1 MEPALRPDAGRPEV
15 NCLVT
20 KVLVPFVE
28 REVGPDGLAALLK
41 TAGRSRE
48 WLMADHNW
56 ISLDLANELMRLGQ
70 ALMGEPDEERWARAF
85 WEFGMDWK
93 PREERSYLGTW
104 SMGIGDPR
112 TVYERAPIHYHQI
125 HRHAALTVDTLGR
138 SRAVIRIT
146 PKPGYR
152 TPRWACVQMKVTYER
167 YPTNWGLPRA
177 RVVER
182 RCAVGGGADA
192 CVLEVRWRNP
202 SLGRAFWS
210 ATAAGAAGSAGLGG
224 ALALGPALHPI
235 ATGAL
240 AALPLAAGAAVGLA
254 LRERGRRRRTQ
265 RLMDLQSEEIIYSN
279 NELEKKFGEL
289 ETKIEQLSLLIDLSA
304 TVNATLDAERIY
316 EQALERLARR
326 MGYQAAYLALVD
338 RVRGLL
344 RGHRV
349 ATSGPRTPG
358 PFEGLE
364 IPLDPTAW
372 GLAKVAVTGTPMLVS
387 DVEATEEP
395 VHRATAR
402 ALHVRAFVA
411 VPLRVR
417 DRVAGVLAVASSEP
431 DRLGA
436 GDLEMVSAV
445 ANHVALAVDRAE
457 SFRTI
462 EELSRG
468 LEEKVRVRTEQ
479 LRAANEELEAAYRN
493 LQATQM
499 QLVQREKMA
508 SVGQL
513 VAGVAH
519 ELNNPIGFVSS
530 NAATLEDFV
539 GRLRAIVEAYRG
551 AAIAD
556 ADRQRLEQ
564 QWAALKGD
572 HVLRYL
578 DPMIQGI
585 REGAERTRKIVRDLR
600 VFARTTD
607 EAWQAVDLHE
617 ELESSLT
624 LLSHLLKDRVTV
636 HRKYADLPS
645 VECIRSQI
653 DQVFLNVLANAAQ
666 AIDGAG
672 AITIE
677 TRRED
682 GAAVVTISDTGRG
695 IPPDV
700 VGRVFDPFF
709 TTKPVGE
716 GTGLGLSISYE
727 IVKKHG
733 GEITAASAPGQ
744 GATFTIRIPIA
755 RESTRD
761 G

>member
-1 MEPALRPDAGRPEV
+1 VPGEV
-15 NCLVT
+15 NCIVT
-20 KVLVPFVE
+20 KILIPYLE
-28 REVGPDGLAALLK
+28 RNVGPEAVAEVCRV
-41 TAGRSRE
+41 AGRSRE
-48 WLMADHNW
+48 YLMADHNW
-56 ISLDLANELMRLGQ
+56 ISLDLAEALLRRGRE
-70 ALMGEPDEERWARAF
+70 LMGEPDEDRWLRGF
-85 WEFGMDWK
+85 CEFSMDWK

-112 TVYERAPIHYHQI
+112 TIYQRQDVFYRGM
-125 HRHAALTVDTLGR
+125 HRHATLSIEELGR
-138 SRAVIRIT
+138 RHVVYRVT
-146 PKPGYR
+146 PRPGR
-152 TPRWACVQMKVTYER
+152 RMRRWACLHLQVVWER
-167 YPTNWGLPRA
+167 FPTNWGLPRA
-177 RVVER
+177 RVRER
-182 RCAVGGGADA
+182 QCAAMGDEA
-192 CVLEVRWRNP
+192 CVVEVRWKNP
-202 SLGRAFWS
+202 SMGHPFW
-210 ATAAGAAGSAGLGG
+210 L
-224 ALALGPALHPI
+224 
-235 ATGAL
+235 ATG
-240 AALPLAAGAAVGLA
+240 AGAAVAGGMLALAAAGHPVAPAGLTATAVLPVAAGVALGYA
-254 LRERGRRRRTQ
+254 LRERGRRRHTQ

-279 NELEKKFGEL
+279 DELEKKFDEL

-304 TVNATLDAERIY
+304 TVNATLEAERIY
-316 EQALERLARR
+316 EQALERLPSR

-338 RVRGLL
+338 PSRGVL

-349 ATSGPRTPG
+349 ATSGLRTPG
-358 PFEGLE
+358 RFEGLE
-364 IPLDPTAW
+364 FPLDPAAW

-387 DVEATEEP
+387 DVEATQEP
-395 VHRATAR
+395 VHRATAQ
-402 ALHVRAFVA
+402 ALDVRAFVA

-417 DRVAGVLAVASSEP
+417 DRVAGVLAVVSSEP

-436 GDLEMVSAV
+436 SDLEMVSAV
-445 ANHVALAVDRAE
+445 ANHVALAVERAE

-564 QWAALKGD
+564 QWAALKVD
-572 HVLRYL
+572 YVLRYL

-607 EAWQAVDLHE
+607 DAWQAVDLHE

-636 HRKYADLPS
+636 HRKYGDLPS

-666 AIDGAG
+666 AISGRG
-672 AITIE
+672 AIIIE
-677 TRRED
+677 TRLES
-682 GAAVVTISDTGRG
+682 GTAVVAVSDTGPG

-700 VGRVFDPFF
+700 LGRVFDPFF

-733 GEITAASAPGQ
+733 GEMTAASALGQ
-744 GATFTIRIPIA
+744 GATFEIRIPIA